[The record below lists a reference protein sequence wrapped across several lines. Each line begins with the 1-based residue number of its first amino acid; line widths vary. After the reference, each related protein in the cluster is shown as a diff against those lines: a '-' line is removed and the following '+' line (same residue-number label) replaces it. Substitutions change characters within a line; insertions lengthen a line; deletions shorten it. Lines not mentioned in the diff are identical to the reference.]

1 MTHAQG
7 DRIEVVLLTSS
18 GIAYAELRG
27 FLTEPRPVTD
37 PDGARFETGTVH
49 GTNAQVAIGLSG
61 SGPRLFGELVTR
73 AVLLFYPVAVLG
85 VAPATPLAGPDDGV
99 VVPLRTY
106 SDRRLRVSP
115 LLQPAQELARNRW
128 WERLPGDATSRRAA
142 DVHFGDAVSDF
153 TDPALMSEQPG
164 VVVIDHGEAD
174 ALDMAEPQSLVIY
187 GIDVPGSASVST
199 SASLVSAARF
209 AMTLAIGLDS
219 SHVVLRQLKTMGH
232 GDRVARTDLLAR
244 RAFVESLAELLAH
257 SAPPDGDQDLAGP
270 TVIAIEGA
278 WGSGKSTLMDMTRAQ
293 LDSAGLMEAQQ
304 SSWEKLVG
312 RWRQRKLRAWDA
324 DLTLSGW
331 FKKSKREDVAA
342 PRVLTAMFNP
352 WSYQTGE
359 HVWAG
364 LNDCIVGTG
373 APVIASDSSSS
384 LQRFWFAHN
393 VERLD
398 RSHVQRTL
406 RKRILSPLLRLGV
419 FALPVPLLAQL
430 VRAPAPFRVFGFDVA
445 PMDLTLWVVGVLLG
459 IGLAHTAFRYL
470 CRAADTLLP
479 GELFGPSGAMGAYS
493 SAVGTDDPLRD
504 PQRRAR
510 KGQLQSAQE
519 DVHRLI
525 RDLGEQGTQL
535 VVFIDDLD
543 RCSPRTTADVFEAIN
558 GFLSGSFPTIRFVLG
573 IDAAATAAHLDAA
586 YSALVVAD
594 AGRDSADPSP
604 GWTFLRKLIQLP
616 LPLPRVAQTQ
626 VEPLLTGLLGRP
638 ASEPVFVP
646 EEFERL
652 TAFEPVEATA
662 EVAEP
667 EVVPTAP
674 EVLVLEHDER
684 VKERFAER
692 LRAQPDLSVREAK
705 RIVTVWMFYV
715 RVLERISPEEGLT
728 AVHRACHLVLLAEIV
743 ARWPASQRSLHR
755 RIEGV
760 HGLKALAEAVDDNV
774 QWEIEVQKYELTG
787 DRHKAFRN
795 GVQKILSDYDGAEIA
810 KLAEQLT

>member
-1 MTHAQG
+1 MTHARG

-18 GIAYAELRG
+18 EAAYDELLG
-27 FLTEPRPVTD
+27 FLSETRRITD
-37 PDGARFETGTVH
+37 PDGARFETGMVF
-49 GTNAQVAIGLSG
+49 GTDVRVVIGLSG
-61 SGPRLFGELVTR
+61 LGKQRFKELVTR
-73 AVLLFYPVAVLG
+73 ARSLFRPTAVLF
-85 VAPATPLAGPDDGV
+85 VASAASVEGPVDGV
-99 VVPLRTY
+99 VVALSVY
-106 SDRRLRVSP
+106 DGDRHVFVSP
-115 LLQPAQELARNRW
+115 LLVRAHELARTSW
-128 WERLPGDATSRRAA
+128 WEQLPGNPLSQRPTELYFGETFSDYAGPRPTSA
-142 DVHFGDAVSDF
+142 DSSDPARPVVSDR
-153 TDPALMSEQPG
+153 
-164 VVVIDHGEAD
+164 GEAA
-174 ALDMAEPQSLVIY
+174 ALILAEPQGVVIY
-187 GIDVPGSASVST
+187 GIGGAE
-199 SASLVSAARF
+199 VSAVRF
-209 AMTLAIGLDS
+209 AMTLAVSLDRS
-219 SHVVLRQLKTMGH
+219 EVVVRQLKTMGH

-257 SAPPDGDQDLAGP
+257 SAPPDDDQDLAGP

-278 WGSGKSTLMDMTRAQ
+278 WGSGKSTLMTMTRGQ
-293 LDSAGLMEAQQ
+293 LDSAGLIKAQQ
-304 SSWEKLVG
+304 NAWKRFVG
-312 RWRQRKLRAWDA
+312 RWRQRKVRAWDA
-324 DLTLSGW
+324 DFTLSGW
-331 FKKSKREDVAA
+331 FTQSKREDVAA

-364 LNDCIVGTG
+364 LNDCIVSTG
-373 APVIASDSSSS
+373 APVIATNSSSS

-393 VERLD
+393 VEQLD

-406 RKRILSPLLRLGV
+406 RKRIVSPLLRLGV

-430 VRAPAPFRVFGFDVA
+430 VRAPDPFRVFGFDVA
-445 PMDLTLWVVGVLLG
+445 PVDLALWVVGLLLG
-459 IGLAHTAFRYL
+459 IGLLHSATRYV

-479 GELFGPSGAMGAYS
+479 AELFGPSGAMGSYS
-493 SAVGTDDPLRD
+493 TSVGTDDPLRD

-510 KGQLQSAQE
+510 KGQLHSAQE

-525 RDLGEQGTQL
+525 RELGEQGTQL

-626 VEPLLTGLLGRP
+626 VEPLLTGLLGTPGEQPVILPEELERL
-638 ASEPVFVP
+638 EPFVP
-646 EEFERL
+646 AQAE
-652 TAFEPVEATA
+652 A
-662 EVAEP
+662 EVAEKV

-674 EVLVLEHDER
+674 AVLVLEHDEQ

-715 RVLERISPEEGLT
+715 RVLDRISPEEGPA
-728 AVHRACHLVLLAEIV
+728 AVRRACHLVLLAEIV

-760 HGLKALAEAVDDNV
+760 HGLRALAEAVDDNV
-774 QWEIEVQKYELTG
+774 RWEIEVQKYELTG
-787 DRHKAFRN
+787 DRHKSFRK
-795 GVQKILSDYDGAEIA
+795 GVQKILEDYDGAEIA
-810 KLAEQLT
+810 TLAEQLT